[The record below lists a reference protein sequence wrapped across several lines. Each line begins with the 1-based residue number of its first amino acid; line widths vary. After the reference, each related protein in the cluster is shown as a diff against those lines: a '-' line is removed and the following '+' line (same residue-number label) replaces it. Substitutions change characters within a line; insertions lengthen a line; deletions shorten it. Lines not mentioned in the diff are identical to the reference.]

1 MQRARLLETGWDRE
15 IELDTCDIP
24 VPTGDRVLVQVEAC
38 GVCYRDLIDRAGR
51 FRFIQLPITPGHEA
65 VGRVIAVGKGVTEW
79 RLGDRVATTHRDFC
93 GSCPACRA
101 GETSLCTGAA
111 AVFGLLIDGGYATHL
126 VAPERALYAVPP
138 HLPSAEAAILH
149 CTFGTA
155 YRGLVRAGLRA
166 GQRVLVTGANGGVGA
181 AAIQVVQRLRGYPIA
196 VIRNPAQREFV
207 QELGAE
213 SVIVDDGTG
222 FHKKLSDPV
231 DIALDCV
238 GEPTFNAALRS
249 LAVGGRIV
257 TIGNVREERVPV
269 NLGYLITRGI
279 TILGS
284 SGATRADMQA
294 VLSLCDSLP
303 FIVPIHA
310 RLPLERAD
318 FAQRVVREGGLSGRV
333 VLEIDRDGPA

>member
-1 MQRARLLETGWDRE
+1 MRRARLLETGWERE
-15 IELDTCDIP
+15 LAVEACE
-24 VPTGDRVLVQVEAC
+24 VPEATGNWVLVQVEAC

-65 VGRVIAVGKGVTEW
+65 VGRVIAVGSQVTEW
-79 RLGDRVATTHRDFC
+79 RPGDRVATLHRDFC
-93 GSCPACRA
+93 GVCPACNA

-111 AVFGLLIDGGYATHL
+111 AVFGLMIDGGYATHL
-126 VAPERALYAVPP
+126 VAPERALYAVSP
-138 HLPSAEAAILH
+138 HLPAAEAAILH

-155 YRGLVRAGLRA
+155 YRGLMRAGLRA

-181 AAIQVVQRLRGYPIA
+181 AAIQVVKRLRAHPVA
-196 VIRNPAQREFV
+196 VIRNAAQREFV
-207 QELGAE
+207 EELGAE
-213 SVIVDDGTG
+213 SVIVDDGTS
-222 FHKKLSDPV
+222 FHKALTDPV

-257 TIGNVREERVPV
+257 AIGNVKEERVPV
-269 NLGYLITRGI
+269 NLGYLITRGV

-294 VLSLCDSLP
+294 VLSLYDSIP
-303 FIVPIHA
+303 FTIPIHA

-318 FAQRVVREGGLSGRV
+318 FAQRVVRDGGLRGRV
-333 VLEIDRDGPA
+333 VLELEGDASA